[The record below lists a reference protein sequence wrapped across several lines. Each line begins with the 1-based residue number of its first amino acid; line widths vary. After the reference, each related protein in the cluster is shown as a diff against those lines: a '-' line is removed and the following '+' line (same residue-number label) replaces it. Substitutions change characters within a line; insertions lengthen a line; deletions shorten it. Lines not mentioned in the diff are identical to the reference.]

1 MPNLAN
7 LYNRL
12 SQYGNTF
19 DRWVRNPRMG
29 NVIATNPKAGQT
41 FANLSRKLG
50 NAASM
55 SAPIT
60 ANTVTDILAPYGS
73 NLEGNVDLSNGVGG
87 MLRSGLGGELAQM
100 FEQLSRASKRPS
112 ADDGLLI
119 LPRMFRE

>member
-1 MPNLAN
+1 MSNLAN

-12 SQYGNTF
+12 SQFGNTF
-19 DRWVRNPRMG
+19 NRWVKNPRMG

-55 SAPIT
+55 SAPIS
-60 ANTVTDILAPYGS
+60 ANTVTDILEPYGS
-73 NLEGNVDLSNGVGG
+73 NLNGTVDVSNGVGG
-87 MLRSGLGGELAQM
+87 ILRSGLGGELAQM

-112 ADDGLLI
+112 TDDGLLMI
-119 LPRMFRE
+119 PRMFRE